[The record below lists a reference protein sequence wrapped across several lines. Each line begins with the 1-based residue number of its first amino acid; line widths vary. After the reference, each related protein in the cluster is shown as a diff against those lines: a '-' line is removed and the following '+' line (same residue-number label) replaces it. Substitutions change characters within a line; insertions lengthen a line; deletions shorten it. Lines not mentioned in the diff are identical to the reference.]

1 MVDFVVSDDGLIWVS
16 LDGNWS
22 EEEAKIS
29 GPSSTLTRV
38 LKLSSGE
45 VRKS

>member
-16 LDGNWS
+16 LNGNWS

-29 GPSSTLTRV
+29 GPSSPLIRI
-38 LKLSSGE
+38 LKLSAGE
-45 VRKS
+45 VR